1 MLRPLQLCLF
11 FFFKQKTAYEMRI
24 SDWSS
29 DVCSSDLTTI
39 YGLNDR
45 YRGVTGRRD
54 VIFANAEDLK
64 DLGLK
69 HGDLVDVHAGPARSL
84 TGYTVIAHAISRG
97 SLAAYYP
104 EANCLIPLDDHDR
117 ESGTPSYKS
126 VRVTIGR
133 SGSAISAVTRL

>member
-1 MLRPLQLCLF
+1 MVCAQIIGCLLDVYF
-11 FFFKQKTAYEMRI
+11 FF
-24 SDWSS
+24 SS
-29 DVCSSDLTTI
+29 RRRHTRCALVTGVQTCALPI
-39 YGLNDR
+39 

>member
-1 MLRPLQLCLF
+1 MYFQICF
-11 FFFKQKTAYEMRI
+11 FF
-24 SDWSS
+24 SS
-29 DVCSSDLTTI
+29 RRRHTRCALVTGVQTCALPIGASGEKGALLLTTIRSHDQYNTTI

-84 TGYTVIAHAISRG
+84 TGYTVLAHAISRG
-97 SLAAYYP
+97 SPA
-104 EANCLIPLDDHDR
+104 R
-117 ESGTPSYKS
+117 T
-126 VRVTIGR
+126 
-133 SGSAISAVTRL
+133 SAV